1 MNPSRPRQTAPFLW
15 GFLGGLPARGVSHP
29 GICAQRSLRVYSRFH
44 LPGCAG
50 SLRLGDVAWHPD
62 QWVTVCRKEP
72 LLTPG
77 ALDALLQDRGL
88 LLPGRCQEEG
98 TEVHRAWRSLL
109 SAPYN
114 SRHHTS
120 EERRVKATL
129 HKPEPDAEQSNQ
141 PAPQHD
147 PHPFLSLFLFL

>member
-29 GICAQRSLRVYSRFH
+29 GICAQRSLCVYSHFH

-50 SLRLGDVAWHPD
+50 SLRLGAVAWHPD

-72 LLTPG
+72 LLISG

-88 LLPGRCQEEG
+88 PLPGRCQEEG

-109 SAPYN
+109 SAPHN
-114 SRHHTS
+114 SRRHTS
-120 EERRVKATL
+120 EGGRVKAAL

-141 PAPQHD
+141 PAPQCD

>member
-109 SAPYN
+109 SAPHN